1 MTKFFVACIQFH
13 ILSESEKIVVLIK
26 DLPEHTWVKL
36 QMQSFDVHFVLNV
49 DTPLYAYADNLA
61 KPV

>member
-1 MTKFFVACIQFH
+1 MTKFSVACIQFH
-13 ILSESEKIVVLIK
+13 ILSKSEKIVVLIK

-36 QMQSFDVHFVLNV
+36 QMQSFDFHFVLNV
-49 DTPLYAYADNLA
+49 DTPLYAYTDNLA

>member
-1 MTKFFVACIQFH
+1 MTKFSVACIQFH

-36 QMQSFDVHFVLNV
+36 QMQSFDFHFVI
-49 DTPLYAYADNLA
+49 DTPLYAYTDNLA

>member
-1 MTKFFVACIQFH
+1 MTKFSVACIQFH

-36 QMQSFDVHFVLNV
+36 QMQSFDFHFVLNV
-49 DTPLYAYADNLA
+49 DTPLYAYTNNLA